1 MVTSR
6 TGHAMENLSWSEGM
20 EKGGQG
26 TCGLFQ
32 QPPVSIFPSPAKYT
46 LLNTANLK
54 PGWTS
59 PGDTWGRR
67 VRVRAVDLFSFHSE
81 LVLAPC
87 CSASPTPCSQS
98 PPDPSLLQ
106 TPLVLLDR
114 RLTAGA
120 AFGDE
125 LGQVLAL
132 GLHAHAIIVAAI
144 IHPLRHVAT
153 AGRVVCLGGE
163 V

>member
-1 MVTSR
+1 M
-6 TGHAMENLSWSEGM
+6 
-20 EKGGQG
+20 
-26 TCGLFQ
+26 
-32 QPPVSIFPSPAKYT
+32 
-46 LLNTANLK
+46 
-54 PGWTS
+54 
-59 PGDTWGRR
+59 
-67 VRVRAVDLFSFHSE
+67 DLFSFHSE
-81 LVLAPC
+81 LCSLLPC
-87 CSASPTPCSQS
+87 CPASPTPCSQS
-98 PPDPSLLQ
+98 PLDLSLLQ

-114 RLTAGA
+114 RLTARA

-132 GLHAHAIIVAAI
+132 GLHAHAVIVATI